1 MYRKNRYP
9 CGERFMQEY
18 LFSVCEMIGGDQRL
32 FPVFGVD
39 FDVFSAFLICMK
51 KSLLSSGAI
60 PQPLSEAV
68 QGGEDQARGES
79 WIFPYGRLKY

>member
-1 MYRKNRYP
+1 MTGMIFY
-9 CGERFMQEY
+9 QTA
-18 LFSVCEMIGGDQRL
+18 LFQVDIQN
-32 FPVFGVD
+32 VFRSAYFFVFDVD
-39 FDVFSAFLICMK
+39 FDVVSAFLIRIK

>member
-1 MYRKNRYP
+1 MTGIIFY
-9 CGERFMQEY
+9 QTA
-18 LFSVCEMIGGDQRL
+18 LFQVDIQN
-32 FPVFGVD
+32 VFRSAYFFCFDVD
-39 FDVFSAFLICMK
+39 FDVFSAFLIRIK

>member
-1 MYRKNRYP
+1 MHNHTSKE
-9 CGERFMQEY
+9 GIIQ
-18 LFSVCEMIGGDQRL
+18 LFS
-32 FPVFGVD
+32 VFGVD

-68 QGGEDQARGES
+68 QGGEDQARGNS
-79 WIFPYGRLKY
+79 WLFPYGRLKYKKFKYKIS

>member
-1 MYRKNRYP
+1 
-9 CGERFMQEY
+9 
-18 LFSVCEMIGGDQRL
+18 MIGGDQRL
-32 FPVFGVD
+32 FSVFDVD
-39 FDVFSAFLICMK
+39 FDVFSAFLICIK

>member
-1 MYRKNRYP
+1 MIFY
-9 CGERFMQEY
+9 QTA
-18 LFSVCEMIGGDQRL
+18 LFQVDIQN
-32 FPVFGVD
+32 VFRSAYFFVFDVD
-39 FDVFSAFLICMK
+39 FDVFSAFLIRIK

>member
-1 MYRKNRYP
+1 MTGMIFY
-9 CGERFMQEY
+9 QTA
-18 LFSVCEMIGGDQRL
+18 LFQVDIQNVFRSAY
-32 FPVFGVD
+32 FFVFGVD
-39 FDVFSAFLICMK
+39 FDVFSAFLIRIK

>member
-1 MYRKNRYP
+1 MFFDQRI
-9 CGERFMQEY
+9 
-18 LFSVCEMIGGDQRL
+18 FSVFD
-32 FPVFGVD
+32 VD

-79 WIFPYGRLKY
+79 WLFPY

>member
-1 MYRKNRYP
+1 MRAKKILYS
-9 CGERFMQEY
+9 FLLI
-18 LFSVCEMIGGDQRL
+18 LFKMNFLQRV
-32 FPVFGVD
+32 FSVFGVD

-60 PQPLSEAV
+60 PQLLSEAV

-79 WIFPYGRLKY
+79 WLFPY

>member
-1 MYRKNRYP
+1 MTGMIFY
-9 CGERFMQEY
+9 QTA
-18 LFSVCEMIGGDQRL
+18 LFQVDIQN
-32 FPVFGVD
+32 VFRSAYFFVFDVD
-39 FDVFSAFLICMK
+39 FDVFSAFLIRIK

-79 WIFPYGRLKY
+79 WLFPY